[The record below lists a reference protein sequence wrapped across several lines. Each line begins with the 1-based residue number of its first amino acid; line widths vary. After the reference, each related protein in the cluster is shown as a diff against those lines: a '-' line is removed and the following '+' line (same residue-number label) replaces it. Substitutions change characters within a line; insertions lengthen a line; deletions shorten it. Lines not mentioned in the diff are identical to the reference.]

1 MVKKKLGEM
10 EVSKGFIQI
19 PMKSR
24 NELIGDL
31 LTPFK
36 TFVNGEPA
44 RLDNYGRLWS
54 PSLKNSRFEKI

>member
-1 MVKKKLGEM
+1 MVKKKIGKM

-19 PMKSR
+19 PAESR

-44 RLDNYGRLWS
+44 RLTITSDFFGHLY
-54 PSLKNSRFEKI
+54 

>member
-1 MVKKKLGEM
+1 MFWLPLK
-10 EVSKGFIQI
+10 
-19 PMKSR
+19 
-24 NELIGDL
+24 L

-54 PSLKNSRFEKI
+54 PSLKNSRFEKFEIAIYFMLG

>member
-1 MVKKKLGEM
+1 MINKKLGRM

-19 PMKSR
+19 PAKSR
-24 NELIGDL
+24 KELIGNL

-44 RLDNYGRLWS
+44 RLDNYERLWS

>member
-1 MVKKKLGEM
+1 MVKKKLGKM
-10 EVSKGFIQI
+10 EVSRGFIQI
-19 PMKSR
+19 PAESR

-44 RLDNYGRLWS
+44 RLDNYERLWS
-54 PSLKNSRFEKI
+54 PSLKN

>member
-1 MVKKKLGEM
+1 MVNKKLGKM
-10 EVSKGFIQI
+10 EVSKGFIHI
-19 PMKSR
+19 PAKSR

-44 RLDNYGRLWS
+44 RLTITSDFGHLY
-54 PSLKNSRFEKI
+54 